1 MMPKPSAP
9 PVPRPPETTIEA
21 SVRSGRSDRSATT
34 RFVTLAP
41 VASPASDTG
50 EISAAPVF
58 GSGATAFGRIATIG
72 VPRLTREWTMVA
84 PPKMDCS
91 ATGPSSPGCRSTAS
105 VSTPES
111 ILTASRPAT
120 SLPWA
125 VPATST
131 SAGDFSRTSW
141 ASSSTAGAVT

>member
-1 MMPKPSAP
+1 
-9 PVPRPPETTIEA
+9 
-21 SVRSGRSDRSATT
+21 
-34 RFVTLAP
+34 
-41 VASPASDTG
+41 
-50 EISAAPVF
+50 
-58 GSGATAFGRIATIG
+58 
-72 VPRLTREWTMVA
+72 MVA

-125 VPATST
+125 VPASST
-131 SAGDFSRTSW
+131 SAGDFSLTSW
-141 ASSSTAGAVT
+141 ASSSAAGATT